1 MTIMKNWRVLVCL
14 GLIFLGGCRVAG
26 PPLPPPEASVREV
39 IARLHSR
46 QEGVTSFAGRGRLI
60 LLSPERN
67 ASGSA
72 SLKGRFP
79 DSLRVEV
86 YDLLGRSLFSLATH
100 RGDMEL
106 LFPREGKYFQGPATP
121 ANLAA
126 FIPPGVS
133 LPQAL
138 RLLTGDLPLSPG
150 DPARMRYEAETG
162 LYVLEW
168 LNPDGSLRERLWV
181 EPQTYAPRR
190 QEWYGER
197 GALLFQAELG
207 DYAGP
212 PPGRPRQIKVLTPAN
227 QGELRLTY
235 KEFSLNPPLA
245 AGDLKLTKPPGVTE
259 LPLKP

>member
-1 MTIMKNWRVLVCL
+1 MKNRLALVCL
-14 GLIFLGGCRVAG
+14 ALAFLGSCRVAG
-26 PPLPPPEASVREV
+26 PPAPPPEASVREI

-46 QEGVTSFAGRGRLI
+46 QEGVTSFAGRGRLT

-67 ASGSA
+67 ATGSA

-79 DSLRVEV
+79 DALRVEV
-86 YDLLGRSLFSLATH
+86 YDLLGRSLFSLATDH
-100 RGDMEL
+100 GRMEL
-106 LFPREGKYFQGPATP
+106 LFPREGKYFQGPASP

-126 FIPPGVS
+126 FIPPGVT

-150 DPARMRYEAETG
+150 DPARMRYEAETR

-168 LNPDGSLRERLWV
+168 LNPDGGVRERLWV

-190 QEWYGER
+190 EEWYGE
-197 GALLFQAELG
+197 GGVLLFQAELG

-245 AGDLKLTKPPGVTE
+245 AGDLTLSAPPGVTA